1 MDTNERIKSYYDEML
16 KSKLEEKGH
25 IYFQDLIE
33 QLKEEA
39 FKKTGDVSIF
49 YHPWIT
55 EES

>member
-1 MDTNERIKSYYDEML
+1 MDTNERIESYFDEML
-16 KSKLEEKGH
+16 KSKREEKSY

-39 FKKTGDVSIF
+39 FKKTGDVSSF